1 MQSGGTISFP
11 PPPYADGRFSN
22 GPTSVEYL
30 WNRFNPSD
38 PFYSVSNP
46 LAPFRPSLAGG
57 TNYAIGGASSG
68 VGNNNGVS
76 PDLGSVIPGYFKNL
90 GNAWQREAFIASDP
104 AFNPATSLFVIELF
118 PNDVLY
124 NNTTGDLVGTFD
136 ASLQPGPPTIQAPP
150 PEVGVQVFQQII
162 ANAVTNNVSTVADFY
177 QRGARNILVF
187 NSPDLG
193 RIPGAGAQSQTLTLF
208 SNIFN
213 ASLKGALDAIR
224 PTLAGS
230 DLQLFDFYA
239 LTNRIYDDPNA
250 YGLDD
255 SSVPCIRDLACLS
268 DPQVAGRRIF
278 WDELHPT
285 TALYQNVGNALYSDV
300 VARVPGPLPVVGIG
314 VAFGYSRRLRK
325 RINGQKRCALA
336 VND

>member
-162 ANAVTNNVSTVADFY
+162 ANAVTNNVSTAADFY

-187 NSPDLG
+187 NAPDLG

-255 SSVPCIRDLACLS
+255 SLVPCIRDLACLS